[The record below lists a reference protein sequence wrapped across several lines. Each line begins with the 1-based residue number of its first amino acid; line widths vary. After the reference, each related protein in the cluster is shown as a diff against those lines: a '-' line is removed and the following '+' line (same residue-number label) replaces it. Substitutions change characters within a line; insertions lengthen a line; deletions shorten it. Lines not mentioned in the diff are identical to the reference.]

1 MVLCGMGRCFVWL
14 ILFGAVV
21 ALFGGVGGATG
32 CAPLPNEPVVTGPV
46 YERDPAT
53 GQLRTRELVWVS
65 AGGTLRITSERMCKH
80 EDARS
85 SAACVRLSASDRRE
99 LDRFFGAQSFR
110 KRWDAYVP
118 CPADVGEETELFKVT
133 FEDGESIVKALDRQ
147 TGSPVA
153 PACDRST
160 RNALTGIGDD
170 LVKRYFR

>member
-1 MVLCGMGRCFVWL
+1 MSKPARGTATLLASFAMLGVLG
-14 ILFGAVV
+14 
-21 ALFGGVGGATG
+21 G
-32 CAPLPNEPVVTGPV
+32 CAPLPSEPVMAGPV

-53 GQLRTRELVWVS
+53 GQLKTRELVWVS
-65 AGGTLRITSERMCKH
+65 AGGTLRITNERMCKH
-80 EDARS
+80 DEDAS
-85 SAACVRLSASDRRE
+85 NSASCVRLSTSDRRE
-99 LDRFFGAQSFR
+99 LDRFFGAQNFR

-118 CPADVGEETELFKVT
+118 CPAVIGEETELFKVT
-133 FEDGESIVKALDRQ
+133 FEDGASIAKALDRQ